1 MTNLFSFPFQRV
13 MRKIK
18 DISTVIILIGAMLF
32 SGDIMAYQAFSHAS
46 SSESRIEVES
56 IEEVEVR
63 DLVTRYRRV
72 AKVGYQSRKHTRNL
86 SSSFNPIF
94 IEKTTG
100 VKRPSIPRF
109 IQFCTF
115 LQ

>member
-1 MTNLFSFPFQRV
+1 
-13 MRKIK
+13 MRKFK

-32 SGDIMAYQAFSHAS
+32 SGDVMAYQTFSHAS
-46 SSESRIEVES
+46 SLESRIEVES

-63 DLVTRYRRV
+63 EPVTRFKRV
-72 AKVGYQSRKHTRNL
+72 ARIGYQSGKRTRNL

-94 IEKTTG
+94 ISKTTG
-100 VKRPSIPRF
+100 VKASSIPRF
-109 IQFCTF
+109 IQFCSF